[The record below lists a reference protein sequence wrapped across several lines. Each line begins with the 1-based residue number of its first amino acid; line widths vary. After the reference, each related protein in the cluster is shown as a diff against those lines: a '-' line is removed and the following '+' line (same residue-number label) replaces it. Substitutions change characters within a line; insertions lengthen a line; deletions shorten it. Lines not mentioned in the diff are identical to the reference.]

1 MAQSQRF
8 QILDNK
14 SQELSVLA
22 EYLKNPNL
30 VQELAEE
37 IKFLNALTKD
47 EELKASEGR
56 DLIKNREIILKEIQD
71 KKDELYKLQS
81 VNDTALSD
89 IAEKTKSLG
98 NAQSELAA
106 KEKGRSDAEN
116 YLAKA
121 KADFEVE
128 KKNHASNVQ
137 AHSDKVNSDL
147 EKIKA
152 HQDANYAEANRLDD
166 MDKSLKEKA
175 SKIKAM
181 VGE

>member
-1 MAQSQRF
+1 MAQSQRV

-22 EYLKNPNL
+22 EYLKNPKL

-37 IKFLNALTKD
+37 IKSLNALTKD

-56 DLIKNREIILKEIQD
+56 DLIKNRESILKEVQD
-71 KKDELYKLQS
+71 KKDEVSRLQS
-81 VNDTALSD
+81 VHDAVAADL
-89 IAEKTKSLG
+89 AEKAKSLG
-98 NAQSELAA
+98 NAQTELAA
-106 KEKGRSDAEN
+106 KEKGRADAEN

-128 KKNHASNVQ
+128 KKTHAGNVQ

-147 EKIKA
+147 DKIKA
-152 HQDANYAEANRLDD
+152 QQDANHVEANRLDD
-166 MDKSLKEKA
+166 LDKSLKEKA
-175 SKIKAM
+175 AKIKAM